1 MVVPRAS
8 GEQFGFSGDSIHVPS
23 PTAPFPFI
31 SFSSPMMTLVATL
44 EISQTVSYYRFY
56 LSPLVLVSLI
66 PGGILWSLGA
76 DNKRHAD
83 ELIDVRERFDQV
95 K

>member
-8 GEQFGFSGDSIHVPS
+8 GEQFGFSGDSIHVLS

-44 EISQTVSYYRFY
+44 EISQTVSYYHFY
-56 LSPLVLVSLI
+56 FITSRSRVSH
-66 PGGILWSLGA
+66 PRGVLWSLGA
-76 DNKRHAD
+76 DKRHAD